1 MICIKKCILCLLAVF
16 MMILSDNAYANNERF
31 NIQTV
36 ENVENSVQKKSS
48 GILFRKCTENENY
61 ILLADYNSGILAL
74 ENKSTGYTWY
84 SSPVDTE
91 SDETASP
98 LIADELLSSNIV
110 RYGIPEKRSDNN
122 ILRSGTSDCEI
133 SVSDT
138 KNGIKVIYN
147 YRKAGFCFPVEY
159 TLESDYL
166 RASLKISEIEE
177 TNPKN
182 IITQIKLMGS
192 FGAGSSDEEGYFIIP
207 DGCGSL
213 VRFNNNKAVSSNA
226 YFQPVY
232 GSDIT
237 AVPAVKKSVTEQ
249 IYLPVYGIVKQ
260 DNAMLVAAS
269 KGDSNAYISAEVSG
283 QSNSSYNLCSFTFI
297 LRNSDTFYMS
307 GESNKKFTV
316 FESGDINSDDI
327 EIRYYPISKK
337 NVDYIDVAECCR
349 NYLISNG
356 FDKKTKENYAPIYI
370 SLYGG
375 VQKKK
380 SVFGIPVTVKQSVTD
395 FVQAYEILSELKNKG
410 ADSLVISYKN
420 WTDDGIEN
428 KIDTGSEPSDT
439 LGGNTEFYKLRN
451 FIDESNLEIYP
462 AVDNRNFYSGNGY
475 GALNSTCI
483 RISGAYS
490 RIVSYDRAYGIPDGF
505 SKNSSLLSPD
515 YFIDVF
521 TKTAENYK
529 ASDFDGVS
537 TGTLTT
543 SLYGDYGKKNIS
555 RFKSMGIIKE
565 SLESLQSLKNGVLAD
580 NSNAYALPYVN
591 HIINV
596 PLSSSKFDLF
606 NEDIPFLQTV
616 LHGIVPYSSTAVN
629 ASANPD
635 DTLLMAVATGSL
647 LNYDLLYEET
657 SILKDTEFDIY
668 YYANYSGWL
677 DDIACVYKLFNPIF
691 SDIAES
697 TIIGYETDD
706 KKIKTSYSNG
716 TITVVDFEKRTV
728 DFNGEIINLRR

>member
-1 MICIKKCILCLLAVF
+1 MICIKKYILCLLAVF
-16 MMILSDNAYANNERF
+16 MIILSGNAYADSESF
-31 NIQTV
+31 NVQTV
-36 ENVENSVQKKSS
+36 ENIENSVREKSS
-48 GILFRKCTENENY
+48 DLLFRKCTENENY
-61 ILLADYNSGILAL
+61 ILLVDYNSGILAL
-74 ENKSTGYTWY
+74 ENKSTGYIWY
-84 SSPVDTE
+84 SSPLDAE
-91 SDETASP
+91 NDETASP

-138 KNGIKVIYN
+138 ENGIKVIYN
-147 YRKAGFCFPVEY
+147 YRKAGFRFPVEY

-166 RASLKISEIEE
+166 RASLKVSEIEE

-182 IITQIKLMGS
+182 IITQITLMGS
-192 FGAGSSDEEGYFIIP
+192 FGAGLSDEDGYFIIP
-207 DGCGSL
+207 DGCGAL
-213 VRFNNNKAVSSNA
+213 VRFNNNKAVSSDA

-260 DNAMLVAAS
+260 DNAMLVTAS
-269 KGDSNAYISAEVSG
+269 KGDSNAYISAKVSG

-307 GESNKKFTV
+307 GESSKKFTV

-327 EIRYYPISKK
+327 EIKYYPISKR
-337 NVDYIDVAECCR
+337 NVNYIDVAECCR
-349 NYLISNG
+349 NYLISQG
-356 FDKKTKENYAPIYI
+356 FSKKTAENYAPMYI
-370 SLYGG
+370 SIYGG

-380 SVFGIPVTVKQSVTD
+380 SVFGIPVAMKQSVTD
-395 FVQAYEILSELKNKG
+395 FGQAYEIFSELKNKG
-410 ADSLVISYKN
+410 ADNLVVSYKN
-420 WTDDGIEN
+420 WTDNGIEN
-428 KIDTGSEPSDT
+428 KIDTDSEPSGT
-439 LGGNTEFYKLRN
+439 LGGNTEFNKLRN
-451 FIDESNLEIYP
+451 LIDENNSKLYP
-462 AVDNRNFYSGNGY
+462 DVDNRDFYSGNGY
-475 GALNSTCI
+475 GSLNSTCI
-483 RISGAYS
+483 RVSGAYS

-529 ASDFDGVS
+529 ASDFDGISV
-537 TGTLTT
+537 GTLTT

-555 RFKSMGIIKE
+555 RFKAMGIVRE
-565 SLESLQSLKNGVLAD
+565 SLESLQGLKNGILAD
-580 NSNAYALPYVN
+580 GSNAYALPYVN

-596 PLSSSKFDLF
+596 PLSSGRFDLF
-606 NEDIPFLQTV
+606 DEDIPFLQAV

-635 DTLLMAVATGSL
+635 DILLMAVATGSL

-657 SILKDTEFDIY
+657 SVLKDTEFDIY

-677 DDIACVYKLFNPIF
+677 DDIACVYKLLNPVF

-697 TIIGYETDD
+697 TITGYETGD
-706 KKIKTSYSNG
+706 KRIKTSYSNG
-716 TITVVDFEKRTV
+716 TVTVVDFENGTV
-728 DFNGEIINLRR
+728 DFNGKIINLRR